1 MEEIVK
7 QNNSNIKEDLKDEY
21 YEEDYYDDIGLSDFK
36 SDFNKELIE
45 EFVEFKGLS
54 IKEIQDIDE
63 YIEENTDEFNAFCK
77 DSFSD
82 YLNYCRYKYC

>member
-7 QNNSNIKEDLKDEY
+7 QDNSNIKEDLKDEY